1 MFDFQNLDN
10 VDREE
15 AAPEWMKWQG
25 VPDWQKAPQ
34 DSMAVLEDL
43 REEEFAAPEDDYVYE
58 KLDIPS
64 LNEDTAF
71 DPVGLIGE
79 TLDAVEDAMATFN
92 GQVILN
98 FITGAYEEYQAAET
112 EKDQKKAYIDSLH
125 EERLAIISR
134 SSGGKVVGANTTMGK
149 EFDRKAFSW
158 REVHSPFVA
167 QNLGLPDGG
176 CVAECP
182 LTNSA
187 KILKGMTKLEGVC
200 VMPPATLTSQ
210 LVALAQIFRPQPTSG
225 RMTRNTIIHLALNDL
240 FFPAGM
246 IIDDAEEIISFKKG
260 APPTLVHL
268 VAMSVNKEMGDIEPK
283 NLYENI
289 KLSTPSNIPKQRRQ
303 MGM

>member
-1 MFDFQNLDN
+1 MFDFQNLDD
-10 VDREE
+10 VDRED

-25 VPDWQKAPQ
+25 VPEWQKAPN
-34 DSMAVLEDL
+34 DSSAVLEDL
-43 REEEFAAPEDDYVYE
+43 REEQFAAPEDDYVYE
-58 KLDIPS
+58 KMDIPD

-79 TLDAVEDAMATFN
+79 TLDAVEDVMASYN
-92 GQVILN
+92 GQIILN

-112 EKDQKKAYIDSLH
+112 DKEQKKAYIDSLH
-125 EERLAIISR
+125 EERLAIIAR
-134 SSGGKVVGANTTMGK
+134 SSGSKTGTQAVQVK

-167 QNLGLPDGG
+167 QNMGLPDGG
-176 CVAECP
+176 CVAESP
-182 LTNSA
+182 LSNSA
-187 KILKGMTKLEGVC
+187 KVLKGLTKFEGVC
-200 VMPPATLTSQ
+200 VMPPATLVSQ
-210 LVALAQIFRPQPTSG
+210 LVSLAQIFRPQPSSG
-225 RMTRNTIIHLALNDL
+225 RMTRNTVIHLALSDL

-283 NLYENI
+283 NLFESI
-289 KLSTPSNIPKQRRQ
+289 KLSTPSNLPKQRRQ
-303 MGM
+303 IVG

>member
-1 MFDFQNLDN
+1 MFDFQNLDD
-10 VDREE
+10 VDRED

-25 VPDWQKAPQ
+25 VPEWQKAPN
-34 DSMAVLEDL
+34 DSSAVLEDL
-43 REEEFAAPEDDYVYE
+43 REEQFAAPEDDYVYE
-58 KLDIPS
+58 KMDIPD

-79 TLDAVEDAMATFN
+79 TLDAVEDVMASYN
-92 GQVILN
+92 GQIILN

-112 EKDQKKAYIDSLH
+112 DKEQKKAYIDSLH
-125 EERLAIISR
+125 EERLAIIAR
-134 SSGGKVVGANTTMGK
+134 SSGGGVGGKVEIK
-149 EFDRKAFSW
+149 QFDRKAFSW
-158 REVHSPFVA
+158 REVQSPFVA

-176 CVAECP
+176 CVAECA

-200 VMPPATLTSQ
+200 VMPPSTLVSQ
-210 LVALAQIFRPQPTSG
+210 LVALAQIFRPQPSSG
-225 RMTRNTIIHLALNDL
+225 RMTRNTIIHLAVNDL

-268 VAMSVNKEMGDIEPK
+268 VAMSVNKEMGDLEPK
-283 NLYENI
+283 TLYENI
-289 KLSTPSNIPKQRRQ
+289 KLATPSNLPKQRKGQ
-303 MGM
+303 